1 MSKFSDILELLGFI
15 GCALYSEESPYKV
28 IEHFSATEQHEALI
42 ENFYLADYFTEKNL
56 WNTVH
61 ALGSFSDETKTFNSL
76 NQVFIEAGANQNNPN
91 KFDAK
96 YVIDSLFKEKE
107 FDEKDALDF
116 VTYTA
121 QTAFER
127 ESWQERDAIAAKLW
141 MEKHKE
147 KYLENARKLNL
158 VDAVPPIREKY
169 DETWFMGAAAGRIE
183 TRLQYFKDTS
193 ANIDGGILRILTG
206 EREVSA
212 NLDEKDYVLYLA
224 QKHGIKYD
232 QKNPFKLINGQQY
245 LNYLQ
250 GEFRKLTE
258 TDILKDKYKKIFGSE
273 LPANWIIDTKQ
284 QNNERPTTYTTALDA
299 AELMLKQHKDKELH
313 IRIISNQPYIDRQVV
328 IVQAAIN
335 EKINEANRSDL
346 SVKVHGTGAAF
357 SSQIK
362 DIHSELGALIGEQY
376 KVIIQKI
383 GAKRDS
389 KSLMFQSRPK
399 LDALKIPSFEEYK
412 TNSQISTEKQPLKAG

>member
-15 GCALYSEESPYKV
+15 GCALYSEKYPYKE

-42 ENFYLADYFTEKNL
+42 ENFYLAEYFEEQNL

-61 ALGSFSDETKTFNSL
+61 ALGNFSDNTKAFNL
-76 NQVFIEAGANQNNPN
+76 INQVFIKAGANQVNPY
-91 KFDAK
+91 KFDAQ
-96 YVIDSLFKEKE
+96 YVINNLFKEND

-116 VTYTA
+116 LTYTA

-127 ESWQERDAIAAKLW
+127 ESWQERDIIATKPW

-147 KYLENARKLNL
+147 KYLQNARKLNL

-183 TRLQYFKDTS
+183 TRLQYLKDTS
-193 ANIDGGILRILTG
+193 DNLDSGIVRFLTG

-212 NLDEKDYVLYLA
+212 NLDGKDYIFYLA
-224 QKHGIKYD
+224 QKHEIKYD

-245 LNYLQ
+245 LNYLPT
-250 GEFRKLTE
+250 EPRKLTE
-258 TDILKDKYKKIFGSE
+258 TYILKDKYKKIFGSE
-273 LPANWIIDTKQ
+273 LPENWIIDTKQ

-299 AELMLKQHKDKELH
+299 ADLMLKQHKDKELH
-313 IRIISNQPYIDRQVV
+313 IRIISNQPYIDRQAV
-328 IVQAAIN
+328 IVQTAIN
-335 EKINEANRSDL
+335 EKISEAKRFDL
-346 SVKVHGTGAAF
+346 SVKVYGTGAAF
-357 SSQIK
+357 SSQLK

-399 LDALKIPSFEEYK
+399 LDNLNLPSFEEYK
-412 TNSQISTEKQPLKAG
+412 ANSQLSTSKPLLKAG